1 MTDTITPGSVPPYIA
16 FGTLLNQLERMER
29 EGVPSRIDNHYLAG
43 MAGGTRSQFKVCLRS
58 LGLIEDDN
66 RTTGTLAQ
74 LAKNPDRRPE
84 LLAGVLRGQFP
95 DLAALNGNATR
106 GELEEVMTAHGL
118 TNADTRRKAIGFY
131 LAAADYA
138 GIPLSPFLRPAKR
151 TGSSTAPRRPRPA
164 RKQAPAAPP
173 APSAPSQG
181 NAHAVQL
188 KSGGQVALSVSVNV
202 MELSVD
208 DREFIFGLIDK
219 LRAYESGTP
228 AATVAAGSSPSGVG
242 L

>member
-58 LGLIEDDN
+58 LGLIDDDN
-66 RTTGTLAQ
+66 RTTDILVQ

-95 DLAALNGNATR
+95 DLAALNGNSTR

-131 LAAADYA
+131 LAAAEYA
-138 GIPLSPFLRPAKR
+138 GIPLSPFLRPAR
-151 TGSSTAPRRPRPA
+151 RVGSSTAPRRSRPAKPA
-164 RKQAPAAPP
+164 RKSRSAAQPAQRNEVSASTQPQPATDTRRAYFDHLLTLSQQAPDDKDLLDRIERLIQA
-173 APSAPSQG
+173 
-181 NAHAVQL
+181 
-188 KSGGQVALSVSVNV
+188 SGETAQSEV
-202 MELSVD
+202 M
-208 DREFIFGLIDK
+208 
-219 LRAYESGTP
+219 A
-228 AATVAAGSSPSGVG
+228 
-242 L
+242 

>member
-58 LGLIEDDN
+58 LGLIDDDN
-66 RTTGTLAQ
+66 RTTDALTQ

-84 LLAGVLRGQFP
+84 LLASVLRGQFP
-95 DLAALNGNATR
+95 DLAALNGNSTR

-131 LAAADYA
+131 LAAAAYA

-151 TGSSTAPRRPRPA
+151 TGSSVAPRRPRPA
-164 RKQAPAAPP
+164 RKPAAPAQSARRAA
-173 APSAPSQG
+173 APPQPEPPSD
-181 NAHAVQL
+181 V
-188 KSGGQVALSVSVNV
+188 
-202 MELSVD
+202 
-208 DREFIFGLIDK
+208 R
-219 LRAYESGTP
+219 RAYFDHLLVLSQQAPDDKDLLDRMERLIQASGET
-228 AATVAAGSSPSGVG
+228 AAQSEVTA
-242 L
+242 